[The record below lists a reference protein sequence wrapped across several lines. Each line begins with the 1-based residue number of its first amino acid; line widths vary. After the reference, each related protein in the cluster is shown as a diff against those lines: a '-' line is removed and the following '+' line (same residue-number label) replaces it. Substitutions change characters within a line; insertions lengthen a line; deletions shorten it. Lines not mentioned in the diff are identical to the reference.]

1 MENLDV
7 CPELSLVD
15 LQNCRI
21 LEIDGLDKLPNLTS
35 LHLAHNGI
43 TEIKNLEKNVD
54 LDTIDLSGNPITSLA
69 GLDGLD
75 QLEDLWMND
84 CKIED
89 WKEVEKLERMNT
101 VLITLEYFYFIKLQY
116 LSEKDRATSTEN
128 SLSGTQPDLQGQ
140 NVQKENNPHV
150 PTTNANRRNI
160 RPQLI

>member
-1 MENLDV
+1 V
-7 CPELSLVD
+7 PELSLVD

-43 TEIKNLEKNVD
+43 TEIKNLEKNRD

-75 QLEDLWMND
+75 HLEDLWMND

-89 WKEVEKLERMNT
+89 WKEVEKLT
-101 VLITLEYFYFIKLQY
+101 
-116 LSEKDRATSTEN
+116 
-128 SLSGTQPDLQGQ
+128 G
-140 NVQKENNPHV
+140 
-150 PTTNANRRNI
+150 
-160 RPQLI
+160 RPQLRTVYLERNPIYKDKMYRKKIILTCPQLTQIELEKLRIWKLSRDFRNCIRAKTRYQKWKT

>member
-21 LEIDGLDKLPNLTS
+21 LEIDGLDKLSNLSS

-43 TEIKNLEKNVD
+43 TEIKNLETNVD

-101 VLITLEYFYFIKLQY
+101 VLITLEYLVQCYADTVDPHTVDILRVLPSTKIPIQWTFFYF
-116 LSEKDRATSTEN
+116 
-128 SLSGTQPDLQGQ
+128 
-140 NVQKENNPHV
+140 
-150 PTTNANRRNI
+150 
-160 RPQLI
+160 